1 MRLIKLALVLL
12 ISYFI
17 LAYYNIFSVEHGF
30 MKKEANFEFFDVL
43 KLDDVESFKNPFKDD
58 KYIVT
63 FEIKDKVYYSTVT
76 EDELEA
82 LDVSLAFIDEE
93 VEHKSLVP
101 AIVGAVGIVVV
112 ILFVRKRR

>member
-12 ISYFI
+12 IAYFV
-17 LAYYNIFSVEHGF
+17 LAYYNIFSVEHGL

-43 KLDDVESFKNPFKDD
+43 KLDDVEAFKNSFKEDQ
-58 KYIVT
+58 YYVT
-63 FEIKDKVYYSTVT
+63 FEVKDKIYYSTVT

-93 VEHKSLVP
+93 VEYKSLVP
-101 AIVGAVGIVVV
+101 ALVGAVGIVVV
-112 ILFVRKRR
+112 ILFVKKRR